1 VVLRKQGSDA
11 RGGRRVFAVCD
22 GHGSLGHRVAEIAVC
37 GTHPAAQEH
46 DATQTHTSDPIRS
59 YQAARQVY

>member
-1 VVLRKQGSDA
+1 M
-11 RGGRRVFAVCD
+11 CD

-59 YQAARQVY
+59 YQAAKQVY